1 MKVRAVLL
9 AAGTLFGSIE
19 LQDIFRL
26 GAWIFPLL
34 FAVLFFGLTVWY
46 WRRDSLAAVGGLA
59 ALFVFEAAEAPGW
72 LGTPVGTKVFCI
84 TVSVVG
90 FFAAVTL
97 LITRL
102 RGVRHAGRQRSY

>member
-26 GAWIFPLL
+26 GAWMFPLV
-34 FAVLFFGLTVWY
+34 FAVLFFGFTAWY
-46 WRRDSLAAVGGLA
+46 WRRDSRAAVGGLV

-90 FFAAVTL
+90 IFAAVTVL
-97 LITRL
+97 VTCL
-102 RGVRHAGRQRSY
+102 RGVRQTSRQRSY

>member
-1 MKVRAVLL
+1 MKGRAVLL

-26 GAWIFPLL
+26 GAWMFPLL
-34 FAVLFFGLTVWY
+34 FAVMFFGFTAWY
-46 WRRDSLAAVGGLA
+46 WRRDSLAAVGGLV

-90 FFAAVTL
+90 IFAACIVL
-97 LITRL
+97 VTRL
-102 RGVRHAGRQRSY
+102 RGVRQAGRQRSS